1 MKKTIF
7 ISSTFTDLQQ
17 HRKSVWELL
26 EKYEVHVLGMER
38 FGAQTAAPIETCLD
52 AVERADIYIGII
64 AHRRGSVHPET
75 GKSFT
80 QMEYEKAV
88 ELGKEVLIYLINE
101 NDSLVEIKNIDF
113 GEDRNELL
121 QFKWTL
127 QEKHTVDFFHAPADL
142 SQKLKNRLDDLLYK
156 KEEENKSDDYD
167 YSKEILEKF
176 HLLPKMY
183 NDREIKLRLTIIG
196 DAFPASKVL
205 CEAFGLD
212 FGKTLGV
219 KIQILEPTI
228 QDNQFDYLFFAD
240 ETVDFYFSRDKSQ
253 AVEIIGRLVFSDK
266 RVPKLAATFWDKTY
280 SIRKP
285 NPDYDPK
292 KPSFDNISTPIS
304 SSIIE
309 NRKYL
314 QATEIEEGE
323 GTPILIFRKAFTN

>member
-121 QFKWTL
+121 QFKRTL
-127 QEKHTVDFFHAPADL
+127 QEKHTVDFFHAPVDL
-142 SQKLKNRLDDLLYK
+142 SQKLENRLDDLLYK
-156 KEEENKSDDYD
+156 KEEENKSDDYG

-183 NDREIKLRLTIIG
+183 NDREIKLKLTIVG
-196 DAFPASKVL
+196 NAFPASKL
-205 CEAFGLD
+205 FCKTFGLV
-212 FGKTLGV
+212 FGETLGV
-219 KIQILEPTI
+219 KIQIVEPAI
-228 QDNQFDYLFFAD
+228 KDNQVSYLFFTD
-240 ETVDFYFSRDKSQ
+240 ESVDLYFSFKALES
-253 AVEIIGRLVFSDK
+253 VEILGRLVFSGT
-266 RVPKLAATFWDKTY
+266 RIPNLAATFLDKKY
-280 SIRKP
+280 SVRKQ
-285 NPDYDPK
+285 NPDYDPN
-292 KPSFDNISTPIS
+292 KPSFDHLSTS
-304 SSIIE
+304 TFSIFE

-314 QATEIEEGE
+314 HVTEVEEGE
-323 GTPILIFRKAFTN
+323 GTPVLIFRKTFTN